1 VLNRVRNV
9 MEKYDNVK
17 INKVFNGDFV
27 AGDKRANKSI
37 ATKNYELFHSIDLR
51 E

>member
-1 VLNRVRNV
+1 

-17 INKVFNGDFV
+17 INTVFNDEFV
-27 AGDKRANKSI
+27 ASDKSANKSI
-37 ATKNYELFHSIDLR
+37 VTKNYELFHSTDLQ